1 MRGLIY
7 KTDETIWWIR
17 LSMVFSHFQSAEMED
32 SNPALESTFPESSSW
47 LEPGTGVDADA
58 DAHNN
63 KLEEMVNEL
72 STTLTQVKH
81 EPDYMAVRERVHRS
95 INESTYSRVVLWSF
109 FEALVLVAMTLGQIY
124 YLKQFFEVRR
134 VV

>member
-1 MRGLIY
+1 M
-7 KTDETIWWIR
+7 
-17 LSMVFSHFQSAEMED
+17 
-32 SNPALESTFPESSSW
+32 
-47 LEPGTGVDADA
+47 DADV